1 MNQISLKNHFWIL
14 MLLIGLS
21 SCQKEEYTFGSLTSP
36 SGLTLNTTV
45 VGVDAANP
53 NGNGTGVVNINTAA
67 TSAITYKIDFGDGKV
82 QMVPSGIISYKYTM
96 PGINEYT
103 ITVTAVGTGGITTVV
118 SKKIKV
124 FVAFTIPSAILQNLT
139 GGSSRVWICDK
150 DADGHFGV
158 GPADGFAPIWYAAP
172 ANSRSADGFYNDEI
186 TFAKTATSQI
196 TMNADHKGETFV
208 IGAAVSYYGLTGPEG
223 KYPIVTGGLKTLGF
237 MDATSAST
245 PANSTRIQFSV
256 PGNGLVM
263 IGLGSTT
270 YEILSLTSTT
280 MYLRTIGSDGLAWY
294 QKLKVKP

>member
-124 FVAFTIPSAILQNLT
+124 FVP
-139 GGSSRVWICDK
+139 K
-150 DADGHFGV
+150 YDGEYCETCGE
-158 GPADGFAPIWYAAP
+158 
-172 ANSRSADGFYNDEI
+172 RS
-186 TFAKTATSQI
+186 
-196 TMNADHKGETFV
+196 FV
-208 IGAAVSYYGLTGPEG
+208 CNCYPPEYRW
-223 KYPIVTGGLKTLGF
+223 KIK
-237 MDATSAST
+237 
-245 PANSTRIQFSV
+245 
-256 PGNGLVM
+256 
-263 IGLGSTT
+263 
-270 YEILSLTSTT
+270 E
-280 MYLRTIGSDGLAWY
+280 
-294 QKLKVKP
+294 K